1 MYKPVKVT
9 RVLPRFG
16 RRTGGSIV
24 TVIGENFGL
33 SGSNPIVRING
44 RACQRTYYAPSTTI
58 DQSMYPTYS
67 EDGTVG
73 NEVANMYAL
82 KGTGMRVV
90 GASSPAGNALINAY
104 NSATDSMKQ
113 QYPEHCWN
121 GMKDDGTATGFN
133 YGTAAAAKYI
143 NQGETGVDTGGP
155 CFPEH
160 CSSCLKPSALSDDD
174 NFLNKG
180 AKGDDG
186 DGRERPQKGW
196 DGAQGEWRVRGPI
209 WQGRH
214 HCHRSEQVC
223 FLRVRQRYDCHC
235 IYRSRRQRRRGV

>member
-1 MYKPVKVT
+1 MDFLGVLSHLSAVKVRGGFYAGAESTRLSSVTITAGKAWFPCCTLDGTVDLCQKKPSSYYNPTGLKFYCEGHMYKPVKVT

-58 DQSMYPTYS
+58 DQSMYATYS
-67 EDGTVG
+67 KDGDVE

-121 GMKDDGTATGFN
+121 GMQDDGTDKGFN

-143 NQGETGVDTGGP
+143 NQGETGIDTGGP

-160 CSSCLKPSALSDDD
+160 CSS
-174 NFLNKG
+174 
-180 AKGDDG
+180 
-186 DGRERPQKGW
+186 
-196 DGAQGEWRVRGPI
+196 
-209 WQGRH
+209 
-214 HCHRSEQVC
+214 
-223 FLRVRQRYDCHC
+223 
-235 IYRSRRQRRRGV
+235 